1 MTMQLLRGA
10 GMRRFVSRY
19 GTALAGLLICIFLAL
34 FARNFAT
41 PANLVNVLKE
51 SSFLTLLAVGF
62 TFALIA
68 SELDLSFANICSL
81 AAVVT
86 GALLYHGYPFVLA
99 ILVGLMIGVVGGMLN
114 GLLVTAMKVPSL
126 IATLGTA
133 SIAGGVAFLLT
144 GGVAYVG
151 RWDARFLFLAK
162 GTVFG
167 VPVLALITLSVVV
180 VSILVTESMRV
191 GVHMRATGEA
201 PESARRA
208 GIAVRRMKFLGLT
221 LSGLAAGLTAVL
233 LVANLSSASPE
244 MAGGFLLQAIA
255 AVLLGMTM
263 FTPGKANVIGS
274 FVGALIITV
283 LGNGLVLLGAAY
295 YVQSIMLG
303 VVIIGS
309 VSLSASAMKRA
320 AFSI

>member
-1 MTMQLLRGA
+1 
-10 GMRRFVSRY
+10 MRRFVGRY
-19 GTALAGLLICIFLAL
+19 GTALAGLAICVFLAL

-41 PANLVNVLKE
+41 TANLLNVLKQ
-51 SSFLTLLAVGF
+51 SSFLTLLAIGF
-62 TFALIA
+62 TFALIT

-81 AAVVT
+81 AAVTT
-86 GALLYHGYPFVLA
+86 GALLYHGYPFALA
-99 ILVGLMIGVVGGMLN
+99 IVAGIVIGAAGGMLN
-114 GLLVTAMKVPSL
+114 GFLVTVVRVPSL

-133 SIAGGVAFLLT
+133 SIAGGAAFMLT

-151 RWDARFLFLAK
+151 RWDPRFLFLAK
-162 GTVFG
+162 GTVLG
-167 VPVLALITLSVVV
+167 VPVLVIVTLAVLALSML
-180 VSILVTESMRV
+180 VSEAMRV

-208 GIAVRRMKFLGLT
+208 GVAVRGMKFLGLT
-221 LSGLAAGLTAVL
+221 LSGLAAGVTAVL

-244 MAGGFLLQAIA
+244 MAGDFLLEAIA

-263 FTPGKANVIGS
+263 FVPGKANVIGS

-295 YVQSIMLG
+295 YLQSITLG
-303 VVIIGS
+303 LIIIGS
-309 VSLSASAMKRA
+309 VGLSASVMKRA